1 MPHSMPLPFPNAI
14 VLGAGSWGTA
24 LASTLHERGLSVQFW
39 GRDAALMDDIRRTRR
54 NTRYLPSLH
63 LPEGI
68 TISSDLTALT
78 PAELIL
84 FVVPSKGIRETAQA
98 AASAGLHHH
107 ARAALSCAKGIELH
121 TGRRMSEILAE
132 TLPGPQHGV
141 LTGPNHAEEV
151 SQRLATAAVVA
162 CADEATACDV
172 QTCLTL
178 PWFRSY
184 TSPDVI
190 GTEWAGAM
198 KNPYAI
204 AAGIALGL
212 KLGDNAIAAL
222 VTRALAE
229 MVRMVVTMG
238 GRPETCYG
246 LAGVGDLIATCYSEH
261 SRNHRVGKLLGEGM
275 SLADIIASTRMVAEG
290 VPNTASLYEA
300 AAAQGVR
307 TPLLAEIF
315 AILHEGK
322 PAREAMRTLL
332 SRDPRPEADTRRSA
346 SA

>member
-1 MPHSMPLPFPNAI
+1 MLPTPPPPFQSALI
-14 VLGAGSWGTA
+14 FGAGSWGTA
-24 LASTLHERGLSVQFW
+24 LASLLHERGLQVQFW
-39 GRDAALMDDIRRTRR
+39 GRDECLMREIRQTRR
-54 NTRYLPSLH
+54 NSRYLPSLH

-68 TISSDLTALT
+68 EVSSDLASLK
-78 PAELIL
+78 PADVLV
-84 FVVPSKGIRETAQA
+84 FAVPTKGLRDTA
-98 AASAGLHHH
+98 AAVSDAGLHTQ
-107 ARAALSCAKGIELH
+107 AKVAISCAKGIELH
-121 TGRRMSEILAE
+121 SGKRMSEILKE
-132 TLPGPQHGV
+132 ELPGPHHAA

-151 SQRLATAAVVA
+151 AQRLATAAVIA
-162 CADEATACDV
+162 SSDPATARDLQACF
-172 QTCLTL
+172 TL

-184 TSPDVI
+184 TSDDVT
-190 GTEWAGAM
+190 GVEWAGAM

-229 MVRMVVTMG
+229 MVRMVAVMG
-238 GRPETCYG
+238 GRAETCYG

-300 AAAQGVR
+300 AQSKGVR
-307 TPLLAEIF
+307 APLLAEIY

-322 PAREAMRTLL
+322 PAREAMHTLL
-332 SRDPRPEADTRRSA
+332 SRDPRPETDKS
-346 SA
+346 